1 MVIEGRSG
9 VSENRATRRARMIDA
24 SAYRTEWARTIKGG
38 SLEQFRLLPRPSYKW
53 VFDITVRDGKVA
65 HIQECIDTQVL
76 ARASQMDAS
85 GLSTLTTQ
93 YPAMRIDA
101 SFDDR
106 LTDLV
111 DTGLDAV
118 VRIGEQREWRMTR
131 RLTQLGNSHRS
142 RMAARSNER

>member
-1 MVIEGRSG
+1 
-9 VSENRATRRARMIDA
+9 MIDA

-38 SLEQFRLLPRPSYKW
+38 SLEQFRQLPRPSYEW

-65 HIQECIDTQVL
+65 HIREYIDTQAL

-118 VRIGEQREWRMTR
+118 VRIGDPNRFTGADAFGGTR
-131 RLTQLGNSHRS
+131 RGAVICGRLCSLHMRA
-142 RMAARSNER
+142 RRRRFAATG